1 MNNNTIIGL
10 VLAVVIIGGGA
21 FFFTGGEK
29 NTNPINNE
37 SANETTTGD
46 ISGTVPTEDPQGNP
60 TEPDSNVGIADGPV
74 KEFTISG
81 SNFSYSLK
89 EIKVKEGDT
98 VKITFKNEDG
108 FHDWTLD
115 EFNVRT
121 QKIAAGKTETVTF
134 LANKKGTFEYYCSV
148 GSHRANGMK
157 GNLIVE

>member
-89 EIKVKEGDT
+89 
-98 VKITFKNEDG
+98 
-108 FHDWTLD
+108 
-115 EFNVRT
+115 
-121 QKIAAGKTETVTF
+121 
-134 LANKKGTFEYYCSV
+134 
-148 GSHRANGMK
+148 
-157 GNLIVE
+157 